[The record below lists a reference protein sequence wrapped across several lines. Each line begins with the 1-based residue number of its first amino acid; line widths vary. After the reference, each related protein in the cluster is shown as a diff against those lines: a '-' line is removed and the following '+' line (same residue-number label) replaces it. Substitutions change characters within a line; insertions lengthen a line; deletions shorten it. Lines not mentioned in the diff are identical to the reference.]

1 MTFGRRG
8 VSSTLRPALPYH
20 AAGGWPR
27 PARDTEE
34 DAMSG
39 TGLDRNLALDL
50 VRVTEASALAA
61 ARFMGRG
68 MKNEADQASVTAMRF
83 ALASID
89 MDGIVVIGEG
99 EKDEAPMLY
108 IGERIGNGRPP
119 EVDIAVD
126 PIDGTR
132 LLAQGM
138 PNSVSVVAL
147 SERGT
152 MFNPPG
158 IVYMD
163 KLAVGPAARG
173 KVNIQAPVEEN
184 LEAIRRAK
192 GCDMNEVTICILDRP
207 RHEDLIRRVRAAG
220 ARIKLITDGDVGGS
234 IMAVSPES
242 GVDALMGVGGA
253 PEAVISAAAMK
264 CYGGEMQCLLWP
276 RNDAERR
283 SAEEL
288 GLPLDTVL
296 DTDALCKGD
305 NVFVSITG
313 ITDGELLKGVRYGGA
328 GAATHSLVMRSRSG
342 TIRSIEANHRWD
354 KLMAIANIPY
364 RGED

>member
-1 MTFGRRG
+1 M
-8 VSSTLRPALPYH
+8 SE
-20 AAGGWPR
+20 AGI
-27 PARDTEE
+27 
-34 DAMSG
+34 
-39 TGLDRNLALDL
+39 DRNLALEL

-68 MKNEADQASVTAMRF
+68 MKNDADAASVNAMRL
-83 ALASID
+83 ALSAIA

-108 IGERIGNGRPP
+108 IGERLGNGTPP

-138 PNSVSVVAL
+138 PNSISVVAL
-147 SERGT
+147 AERGT

-163 KLAVGPAARG
+163 KLAVGPAAAG
-173 KVNIQAPVEEN
+173 KVDIQAPVEEN

-192 GCDMNEVTICILDRP
+192 GSDMSEITVCILDRP
-207 RHEDLIRRVRAAG
+207 RHEELISRVRAAG
-220 ARIKLITDGDVGGS
+220 ARIKLITDGDVAGS
-234 IMAVSPES
+234 IMAARPDT

-253 PEAVISAAAMK
+253 PEGVISAAAMK
-264 CYGGEMQCLLWP
+264 CLGGEIQCLLWP
-276 RNDAERR
+276 RNDEERR
-283 SAEEL
+283 QAEEQ

-296 DTDALCKGD
+296 STDDLCGGD
-305 NVFVSITG
+305 NVFVAMTG
-313 ITDGELLKGVRYGGA
+313 ITDGELLRGVHYRPDGA
-328 GAATHSLVMRSRSG
+328 TTHSLVMRSRSG
-342 TIRSIEANHRWD
+342 TIRSIEASHRWD
-354 KLMAIANIPY
+354 KLTAVARIPY
-364 RGED
+364 RGS